1 MNRLKKL
8 KHLFLNYVVRDR
20 RKPAQNRQ
28 HVGQNLM
35 VLSIF
40 IFFVF
45 IINFVVIIGTDSK
58 FGVDLSTQA
67 AKSYNTK
74 TTVAAKRGTIYD
86 RNGNVLAED
95 STSYSIYA
103 IVSTSYVSATREK
116 LYVQDSQFDKVAD
129 ILKDKLGIEKSD
141 ALAQLRTKGAY
152 QVSFGLKG
160 KGITYSVKEDL
171 EKTFKDAGIKGMAFE
186 ATTSRMYPNGTF
198 ASEFLGRA
206 EAVEN
211 KKDGSYSLVGQTGL
225 ERSLNSLLTGKD
237 GEAIYEKDKDGNT
250 LLGTETITK
259 EAIDGKNI
267 YTTLSAPLQTFLE
280 TQMDTFME
288 QTKGVNASATV
299 VNAKTGEILATT
311 QRPTYNSNTLEG
323 QTKKGY
329 DWVNRLYEAQY
340 EPGSTM
346 KVMLLSAAINNGS
359 FNPNATYSNANGI
372 KVDDV
377 EINDWSINEGVST
390 GRTMSFAQGFSYS
403 SNVGMT
409 MLEQDMGDKV
419 WSNYLSLYKFGLPTR
434 FGMVGESSGIVSRNS
449 VNIAQSSFGQGISV
463 TQVQMLRAFTAISN
477 NGIMLEPQFIKQ
489 VADTNKGTVRTA
501 KKEVIG
507 KPVSKQAASE
517 TLNYMIS
524 VGTDPEFGTLYN
536 KSEGSPIIQVGN
548 YDVAV
553 KSGTAQVAD
562 EKTGTYKVGTNET
575 LNSVVAMVPTVV
587 NPVLEEAMSI
597 GATLDA
603 SVSEGSGKTEETS
616 YQTGDIIGKT
626 PGETA
631 NTLRQ
636 NLIHPIVLGVGNK
649 IEKVS
654 VDAKADIKANE
665 QILIMTNDFTELPDM
680 YGWTKKNVETFAKW
694 KGIKITYK
702 GGKSGTVTKQSVAA
716 GKALSKTKKITITL
730 GD

>member
-1 MNRLKKL
+1 M
-8 KHLFLNYVVRDR
+8 
-20 RKPAQNRQ
+20 
-28 HVGQNLM
+28 
-35 VLSIF
+35 
-40 IFFVF
+40 
-45 IINFVVIIGTDSK
+45 
-58 FGVDLSTQA
+58 
-67 AKSYNTK
+67 
-74 TTVAAKRGTIYD
+74 
-86 RNGNVLAED
+86 
-95 STSYSIYA
+95 
-103 IVSTSYVSATREK
+103 
-116 LYVQDSQFDKVAD
+116 
-129 ILKDKLGIEKSD
+129 
-141 ALAQLRTKGAY
+141 
-152 QVSFGLKG
+152 
-160 KGITYSVKEDL
+160 
-171 EKTFKDAGIKGMAFE
+171 
-186 ATTSRMYPNGTF
+186 
-198 ASEFLGRA
+198 
-206 EAVEN
+206 EN
-211 KKDGSYSLVGQTGL
+211 KKDGSYSLIGQTGL
-225 ERSLNSLLTGKD
+225 ERSLNSLLTGTD

-311 QRPTYNSNTLEG
+311 QRPTYNSDTLEG
-323 QTKKGY
+323 QAKKGY

-372 KVDDV
+372 KVGDV
-377 EINDWSINEGVST
+377 EINDWSINEGIST

-409 MLEQDMGDKV
+409 MLEQAMGDKV
-419 WSNYLSLYKFGLPTR
+419 WSNYLSLYKFGIPTR

-517 TLNYMIS
+517 TRNYMIS

-548 YDVAV
+548 NDVAV
-553 KSGTAQVAD
+553 KSGTAQVPD

-575 LNSVVAMVPTVV
+575 LNSVVAMVPSEDPEYIMYVTVQEPKTWNNNFFATVV
-587 NPVLEEAMSI
+587 NPVLEEDGGSFSGTPPSPSKI
-597 GATLDA
+597 SVNG
-603 SVSEGSGKTEETS
+603 SVSLQAFIFSERPMPNLLTAPSPPSYPRPEGSLVSSAGPYTPLECSQWQFQRGCLDTQGSFRNNARTCRYTQVPLRILPS
-616 YQTGDIIGKT
+616 YDGSD
-626 PGETA
+626 E
-631 NTLRQ
+631 
-636 NLIHPIVLGVGNK
+636 
-649 IEKVS
+649 
-654 VDAKADIKANE
+654 
-665 QILIMTNDFTELPDM
+665 
-680 YGWTKKNVETFAKW
+680 
-694 KGIKITYK
+694 
-702 GGKSGTVTKQSVAA
+702 AA
-716 GKALSKTKKITITL
+716 HC
-730 GD
+730 